1 MWLYDVRMA
10 QYSLDLPV
18 VTIPESGSKHVLPTE
33 KELRLERDAA
43 DGNIKDLE
51 RRVEANEAKLAT
63 AEGEEAKTLREESET
78 LSRQLKLATQIKERL
93 EVAMANREAIIATA
107 EVVTVSVKVP
117 TYDELAKAESLYRTL
132 EGERFVTD
140 RGKVIQHLMRSC
152 APDVASQ
159 HPVVGRHVERWLMR
173 AVWPEEELLPFWYIA
188 LNRS

>member
-1 MWLYDVRMA
+1 MA

-43 DGNIKDLE
+43 EGNIKDLD
-51 RRVEANEAKLAT
+51 RRIETNEAKLAT
-63 AEGEEAKTLREESET
+63 AEGDEVKATKEEAEL
-78 LSRQLKLATQIKERL
+78 LQRQHRLATQIKDKL
-93 EVAMANREAIIATA
+93 DVAIANREAIIATA
-107 EVVTVSVKVP
+107 EVVTVSVRVP
-117 TYDELAKAESLYRTL
+117 TYDELSKAESLYRTL
-132 EGERFVTD
+132 EGDRFVTD
-140 RGKVIQHLMRSC
+140 RGKVIQHLMRAC
-152 APDVASQ
+152 APDVASL